1 MKIAEFSDSFLPIV
15 DGVGRVVANYASI
28 LADKGHEVTV
38 IAPMGR
44 TGFRGRL
51 GYEIVDYASMKFMQ
65 YDAGVP
71 RMDPHFTARMKN
83 VDMDVIHVHSPFT
96 AGQAALY
103 YGKQR
108 GIPVVSTF
116 HSKYKDDFRE
126 LTKMNAVANIGTN
139 LVVNF
144 YDKCDEVWTVNES
157 SAETLHSYGYKKPI
171 YVMPNGTDEQPATEA
186 DVERAKST
194 FGLGGEPVFLY
205 VGQLNWKKNIGRI
218 LSAAAELNK
227 KGRSFK
233 LVFAGMGPHAEEIKA
248 KAASLKLRDKT
259 VFTGHISDH
268 GLLAGLYM
276 TAELFCFPSLY
287 DTAGIVVSEA
297 ATNGTPSVV
306 VRGSNAA
313 EPVIDGINGVLC
325 EDTTEDLARLMEAAL
340 DDPQKFAEMGKMA
353 RRTIPRSWENILDD
367 VVERY
372 QYLIDANDRR
382 PKKRWVAKVKKRQ
395 IKAQYRNKG
404 CEKGA
409 NTVGG

>member
-15 DGVGRVVANYASI
+15 DGVGRVVANYAAI
-28 LADKGHEVTV
+28 LADKGHDVTV
-38 IAPMGR
+38 IAPMGC

-51 GYEIVDYASMKFMQ
+51 GYEIVDYSSMKFMQ
-65 YDAGVP
+65 YDAGIP
-71 RMDPHFTARMKN
+71 RIDPHFTARMKD
-83 VDMDVIHVHSPFT
+83 VDMDIIHVHSPFT

-108 GIPVVSTF
+108 GIPVISTF

-126 LTKMNAVANIGTN
+126 LTKLNAVANIGTN

-157 SAETLHSYGYKKPI
+157 SAETLRSYGYKKRI
-171 YVMPNGTDEQPATEA
+171 FIMPNGTDEQPADES
-186 DVERAKST
+186 DVQRAEET

-227 KGRSFK
+227 KGRDFK
-233 LVFAGMGPHAEEIKA
+233 LVFAGMGPHSDEIKA
-248 KAASLKLRDKT
+248 KAASLKLKDKV

-276 TAELFCFPSLY
+276 LSELFCFPSLY

-306 VRGSNAA
+306 IRGSNAA
-313 EPVIDGINGVLC
+313 EPVIDGVNGMLC
-325 EDTTEDLARLMEAAL
+325 EDATEDLARVMEQAL
-340 DDPQKFAEMGKMA
+340 EEPERFREMGQMA

-367 VVERY
+367 VVDRY
-372 QYLIDANDRR
+372 GQVIEMNSRR
-382 PKKRWVAKVKKRQ
+382 PKKRWAAKVRKREL
-395 IKAQYRNKG
+395 KARYKSGEAKENVKTSG
-404 CEKGA
+404 E
-409 NTVGG
+409 